1 MRGEPTDR
9 PALAYLFLGGARH
22 VLGRAGHTMSAACR
36 DGRLMAGV
44 QVTAAEMFGHD
55 AGMIP
60 WGCLTVEAEA
70 FGCALEHPNHYY
82 PRVIERP
89 LEENRNL
96 ARLRNPDPQSS
107 GRMPA
112 VLEGLVELRR
122 RAGDDL
128 FIAGL
133 IVSPFLV
140 ASELSGMIGLLA
152 DFVGDPPYVEA
163 LFDRIVR
170 GTEAYLNAMI
180 ATGACDAIV
189 FENAGACR
197 EMMGPHHLER
207 YIIPHEKRLLAA
219 ARAADPGVFLIEH
232 NCSRTPYF
240 EETLA
245 LDLDGM
251 SFSYG
256 DVRAIKAT
264 HDLDCHAAHASTN
277 ACLDRFCLR
286 PRAKGSGVAWIGNVD
301 NTRILPT
308 GSPEEIYREAR
319 ACIDSAGSGPFVL
332 STGCEIPFKTPIEN
346 IQALSRAARAGH

>member
-1 MRGEPTDR
+1 M
-9 PALAYLFLGGARH
+9 
-22 VLGRAGHTMSAACR
+22 LGRAGHSMSAACR
-36 DGRLMAGV
+36 DGRLMADV
-44 QVTAAEMFGHD
+44 QMMAAEMFEHD

-60 WGCLTVEAEA
+60 WGCLTVETEA
-70 FGCALEHPNHYY
+70 FGCALEHPQHYY
-82 PRVIERP
+82 PRVVERP

-96 ARLRNPDPQSS
+96 ARLRDPDPRSS

-140 ASELSGMIGLLA
+140 ASELRGMIGLLA

-251 SFSYG
+251 SFAYG

-264 HDLDCHAAHASTN
+264 HDFDCHAAHASTN
-277 ACLDRFCLR
+277 ACLDRICLR

-346 IQALSRAARAGH
+346 IQALTRAARAGH